1 LLTRLSRNVPGV
13 PVAAC
18 VDAIYIT
25 PERGRDLRAVGEIM
39 AVAGAGLEGDRYQLG
54 RGSFSRWPGDG
65 RAVSLIAAEAIE
77 AIHAETGLDLSSGR
91 SRRNIVTR
99 GIDVASLNGRK
110 FRIGEAVF
118 RGTRLCTPCKYLER
132 LIGPGT
138 FEALKGRGGLRA
150 DILETGVIRAG
161 DEIVA
166 L

>member
-13 PVAAC
+13 VAAPC

-25 PERGRDLRAVGEIM
+25 PDRGLPLKETGEVLAI
-39 AVAGAGLEGDRYQLG
+39 AGAGLEGDRYQLG

-77 AIHAETGLDLSSGR
+77 AILAETGLDLSGGR
-91 SRRNIVTR
+91 SRRNIVTL
-99 GIDVASLNGRK
+99 GVELAGWNGRK

-132 LIGPGT
+132 LVGPGT
-138 FEALKGRGGLRA
+138 FDTLKGRGGLRA
-150 DILETGVIRAG
+150 DILETGSIRAG
-161 DEIVA
+161 DEIVVA
-166 L
+166 

>member
-1 LLTRLSRNVPGV
+1 MPGI
-13 PVAAC
+13 VAAPC
-18 VDAIYIT
+18 VSAIYIA
-25 PERGRDLRAVGEIM
+25 PDRGLALQEVGEVL
-39 AVAGAGLEGDRYQLG
+39 ALAGAGLAGDRYQLG

-65 RAVSLIAAEAIE
+65 RAASFIAAEAIE
-77 AIHAETGLDLSSGR
+77 AILAETGLDLSNGR
-91 SRRNIVTR
+91 SRRNIVSR
-99 GIDVASLNGRK
+99 GVDLAALNGRK

-150 DILETGVIRAG
+150 DILETGMIRAG
-161 DEIVA
+161 DEVVI